1 MKNKLVDKII
11 EKAGIY
17 GVSINKLAD
26 DFGISWATMDGIMHG
41 RTAIKPQTK
50 QKLARALDCT
60 IGDIN
65 ELIRLSDQEGA
76 ITKAA
81 TSVMGPVK
89 DTVNK
94 VAAILADE
102 TVSSEHPEEFPAT
115 DQEDDE
121 PEPDML
127 FPEDEE
133 EEPEETL
140 AEFKIRMK
148 DFVLNQLRDP
158 KTVTKN
164 DLYQKIGKQLLDE
177 ILGGGG
183 DDK

>member
-1 MKNKLVDKII
+1 
-11 EKAGIY
+11 
-17 GVSINKLAD
+17 
-26 DFGISWATMDGIMHG
+26 MHG
-41 RTAIKPQTK
+41 RTALKPPTK
-50 QKLARALDCT
+50 EKLARALGCSV
-60 IGDIN
+60 GDIN

-76 ITKAA
+76 IKEQSVIDAA
-81 TSVMGPVK
+81 NALET
-89 DTVNK
+89 
-94 VAAILADE
+94 ILAAE
-102 TVSSEHPEEFPAT
+102 QVSAEHPEEFLAS
-115 DQEDDE
+115 DQEDDKR
-121 PEPDML
+121 EPDML

-140 AEFKIRMK
+140 AEFKTRMK